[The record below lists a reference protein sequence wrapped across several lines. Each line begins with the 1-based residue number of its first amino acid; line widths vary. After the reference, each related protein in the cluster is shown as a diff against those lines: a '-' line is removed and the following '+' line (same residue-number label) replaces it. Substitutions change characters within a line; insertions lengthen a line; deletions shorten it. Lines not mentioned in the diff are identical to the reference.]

1 MWKWFVVAEMK
12 MVLPR
17 MLCDILENREYVDA
31 ITNALV
37 VSASA
42 AYSLSG
48 YEAGKRK
55 GYLKVTLLTLYKLKH
70 KVFEV
75 GPKNTII
82 SQLENRMLWYKNF
95 NILVLVYNF
104 NSDVSSLNQNCKFY
118 LMSSWNKQ
126 NRGSL
131 FFFTFDDYH
140 YARWMCIFLTWK

>member
-1 MWKWFVVAEMK
+1 
-12 MVLPR
+12 

-37 VSASA
+37 VSASV

-82 SQLENRMLWYKNF
+82 SQLENRML
-95 NILVLVYNF
+95 
-104 NSDVSSLNQNCKFY
+104 
-118 LMSSWNKQ
+118 
-126 NRGSL
+126 
-131 FFFTFDDYH
+131 
-140 YARWMCIFLTWK
+140 